1 MTLTDISIF
10 SFRWSVIP
18 KVILLALSLGKTS
31 SFIHS
36 AGESNEQIGV
46 SERLNGVENS
56 NENDSVGY
64 AQTSDNPSTFL
75 AISPPKNELRCI
87 FVRRDVA
94 RLNACVVIH
103 AKVLPGPVHT
113 WYLSF
118 LDAQAY
124 LALSPVRTSVSSSVT
139 LSDFHSVSPHK
150 ASRGHYGGRH
160 GGGHGGRHGRQYG
173 SRQKKLPDIELDMVA
188 GEKKKKHWPIIKKNR
203 HRHHY

>member
-1 MTLTDISIF
+1 M
-10 SFRWSVIP
+10 P
-18 KVILLALSLGKTS
+18 KHLITR
-31 SFIHS
+31 
-36 AGESNEQIGV
+36 
-46 SERLNGVENS
+46 RLFWQ
-56 NENDSVGY
+56 Y
-64 AQTSDNPSTFL
+64 
-75 AISPPKNELRCI
+75 PPPQNELRCI

-124 LALSPVRTSVSSSVT
+124 LALSPVRPSVSLSVT

-173 SRQKKLPDIELDMVA
+173 SRQKKLPDIELDMEA
-188 GEKKKKHWPIIKKNR
+188 GEKEKKTLADNKKKSTSTSLLINKSIFRHASVSSTYPGTCNR
-203 HRHHY
+203 HDPHIAAMFRP